1 MLWNHEVDRALVS
14 QVPEDEIWQ
23 IKKNFITERIRQ
35 SIEAWGNKPYLLQ
48 NIILTAT
55 KKLALLTSKVLTTAR
70 ELKNKLFHE
79 VLEKEYGSKAV
90 IKAEDTTDVVTALA
104 KEVITES
111 DPPVSTTTATV
122 PETGSVEQPNPQIPP
137 RPLMPPEA
145 ASFPKLQKVKV
156 TLDKHNHL
164 IFEAERE
171 RTKLE
176 IELNDLK
183 GLVRL
188 TKKKDLESR
197 IATKTEEIRTLK
209 AGLSNIVRKHGFAM
223 VQDFYTAFYTAQR
236 VTAAYQKECA
246 KWEEIYREKA
256 TPKSETMHEKI
267 QRYQEK
273 ADRQNAS
280 QPYRSRD
287 KGAR

>member
-137 RPLMPPEA
+137 RPLIPPEA
-145 ASFPKLQKVKV
+145 DSFPKLQKVKV
-156 TLDKHNHL
+156 TLDKHLSLKQN
-164 IFEAERE
+164 ENGQNWR
-171 RTKLE
+171 
-176 IELNDLK
+176 LN
-183 GLVRL
+183 
-188 TKKKDLESR
+188 
-197 IATKTEEIRTLK
+197 
-209 AGLSNIVRKHGFAM
+209 
-223 VQDFYTAFYTAQR
+223 
-236 VTAAYQKECA
+236 
-246 KWEEIYREKA
+246 
-256 TPKSETMHEKI
+256 
-267 QRYQEK
+267 
-273 ADRQNAS
+273 
-280 QPYRSRD
+280 
-287 KGAR
+287 

>member
-156 TLDKHNHL
+156 TLDKHNNL

-188 TKKKDLESR
+188 TKKSEPSKPDYPISSENMDLQWCR
-197 IATKTEEIRTLK
+197 IFTQHSIPHSVSPPHIRKNVPSGKKSTERKPLLNPKPCTKRYRGIRKRLAGRMPANHTEAEIK
-209 AGLSNIVRKHGFAM
+209 G
-223 VQDFYTAFYTAQR
+223 QD
-236 VTAAYQKECA
+236 
-246 KWEEIYREKA
+246 
-256 TPKSETMHEKI
+256 KSPLVFNFF
-267 QRYQEK
+267 QL
-273 ADRQNAS
+273 
-280 QPYRSRD
+280 
-287 KGAR
+287 

>member
-1 MLWNHEVDRALVS
+1 M
-14 QVPEDEIWQ
+14 
-23 IKKNFITERIRQ
+23 
-35 SIEAWGNKPYLLQ
+35 
-48 NIILTAT
+48 
-55 KKLALLTSKVLTTAR
+55 
-70 ELKNKLFHE
+70 FHE
-79 VLEKEYGSKAV
+79 ALEKEYGSKAV

-104 KEVITES
+104 KEVITEPES
-111 DPPVSTTTATV
+111 PVSTTTATV
-122 PETGSVEQPNPQIPP
+122 PESEAVEQPKPQIPP

-156 TLDKHNHL
+156 TLDKHNNL
-164 IFEAERE
+164 ILEAERE

-176 IELNDLK
+176 IELSDLK
-183 GLVRL
+183 GLARL
-188 TKKKDLESR
+188 TKKKELESR

-209 AGLSNIVRKHGFAM
+209 AGLSGIVRQHGFAT

-236 VTAAYQKECA
+236 VTDAYQKECA

-256 TPKSETMHEKI
+256 TPESETIHGKI
-267 QRYQEK
+267 QRYREK
-273 ADRQNAS
+273 ADRQNAN